1 MYLGQEILWT
11 ETLLCGKIL
20 WGKIFRPCNKSDP
33 WLGFKSLVI
42 PDTLLLSSEP
52 FPLSPD
58 PSHILRFEPWAHI
71 PCYHPES
78 AVFFDTPVWHFI
90 TLFLVCSAG
99 TIGHCRA
106 KIWKKLVGV
115 TGGTSITMWN
125 CLITFCILTF
135 VVRVLSICFFER
147 DLRES
152 LILLPKN
159 YPVWIPKKQISSKTP
174 RTGALLTFVP
184 ASPGQG
190 LREGCTLACVQSKSV
205 NSIL

>member
-20 WGKIFRPCNKSDP
+20 WGKIFRLCNKSDP

-115 TGGTSITMWN
+115 TGGTSIMMWN

-135 VVRVLSICFFER
+135 VVRVLSICFSRER
-147 DLRES
+147 LTRVPNS
-152 LILLPKN
+152 LAQKLPSLDTEEAN
-159 YPVWIPKKQISSKTP
+159 FIQD
-174 RTGALLTFVP
+174 P
-184 ASPGQG
+184 AYRGTVDFCPSIAWAGVKGGMYIG
-190 LREGCTLACVQSKSV
+190 LCTVQKC
-205 NSIL
+205 